1 MTRASASFAVRPV
14 TVTPYATAVASHSRA
29 SFWWIST
36 STFTRRKLTAER
48 DRGGHLGRRA
58 REERAGVCPGG
69 ASGRS
74 TRSFA
79 IPLSRCIARCG
90 GSAPR
95 CASNWGLC
103 RPRHPGYYRRS
114 PMAAT
119 FRRDIEGLRGIAVLI
134 VVAFHTGVPGF
145 SGGFI
150 GVDVFFV
157 LSGYLITGLLVAEV
171 DSTSRLSLLQFYAR
185 RVKRLLPA
193 AALALL
199 VTLCIGAVILSPNEL
214 IFAGR
219 AGKATALYLTNVF
232 FAVNAA
238 DYFAPDVE
246 TNPLLHTWTLA
257 LVEQFYLAW
266 PLLIMLALQ
275 WWRSRRALWVILAGL
290 TVTSLLSSI
299 WFTAAGGT
307 FAFYGLPTRAWEF
320 GIGGMAALV
329 PRGALRLPTRAIHA
343 IGWLGLTAI
352 GVSAHFIS
360 GEIGFPGWIAAVPV
374 LGTAAALIA
383 GAEAARGPAVLLGAA
398 PLQFVGSLS
407 YSWYLWHWPFL
418 VFSAAL
424 IPDISVL
431 GRMAA
436 AGASLAVAWGS
447 HRVLENPIRFSP
459 YLSSRPGL
467 SLALGAV
474 LSLSSLGVA
483 IASVQFGV
491 RLAEAPEMRVI
502 AAAANDVATI
512 ERQRCVASRD
522 SSDVKAC
529 TFGNS
534 APGAPRLVLFGDS
547 HALQWFNPVHSMVR
561 AHGWAL
567 TTMIKSACPTA
578 DVDVGP
584 RAYLQ
589 NFSTGCH
596 AWRSAALRQIV
607 ALRPAAVVIGHAS
620 VYLGRPNK
628 RPSRFDVTA
637 AEWRKGTRRTLEVF
651 AAAEILVIMIRD
663 NPLPH
668 GNVPTCLARALRSGG
683 SCDMERRASL
693 NPAVFEAERAAGR
706 GLSGVYFMDFT

>member
-1 MTRASASFAVRPV
+1 
-14 TVTPYATAVASHSRA
+14 
-29 SFWWIST
+29 
-36 STFTRRKLTAER
+36 
-48 DRGGHLGRRA
+48 
-58 REERAGVCPGG
+58 
-69 ASGRS
+69 
-74 TRSFA
+74 
-79 IPLSRCIARCG
+79 
-90 GSAPR
+90 
-95 CASNWGLC
+95 
-103 RPRHPGYYRRS
+103 
-114 PMAAT
+114 MAAT

-214 IFAGR
+214 IFTGR

-257 LVEQFYLAW
+257 LEEQFYLAW

-447 HRVLENPIRFSP
+447 HCVVENPIRFSP
-459 YLSSRPGL
+459 YLSGRPGL

-483 IASVQFGV
+483 IASVQLGV
-491 RLAEAPEMRVI
+491 RLAEAPEMRMI
-502 AAAANDVATI
+502 AAAADDVATI
-512 ERQRCVASRD
+512 ERQRCVASEE

-589 NFSTGCH
+589 NFSTACH

-607 ALRPAAVVIGHAS
+607 ALRPAAVVIGNAS
-620 VYLGRPNK
+620 IYLGRPNK

-637 AEWRKGTRRTLEVF
+637 AEWQEGTRRTLEVF

-706 GLSGVYFMDFT
+706 GLSGVYFMDFTDRFCRNDLCVARQGDMVVYRDDHHITGTFSASLSPVVDATVRPIVMARLGRDRINGRTSAANDVSLPVGPLLPTR